1 VVAIL
6 RRGGTH
12 RSGTTE
18 AVTDAPATGQPA
30 PVDLLVTDAFL
41 ITMDAQRR
49 VFEHGAVAIRGRE
62 IVAVGRAADVEATVA
77 AARVIRAGGGAVH
90 PGFVECHNH
99 TTLHTARGAFGDT
112 ISWNDVVP
120 EFYVPYWNTVTDDEE
135 YAGAALACL
144 EMLRNGT
151 TCFVEAGTAFE
162 PEVVARAASE
172 TGIRA
177 LVGDPFLWD
186 NGGFTLDSPTVA
198 RAPYSTERALGLLG
212 GQLWRNED
220 PDALVRG
227 HIAVVGMASASDELE
242 MAAKATADGAGVVL
256 NQHQSYCE
264 VDAAD
269 DDTRLG
275 IHPLRHLAEIGV
287 LGPNCVFAHM
297 NIIREDEVEPV
308 LRSGMAISWN
318 APASMMWGIGG
329 ATTGRHAELYRA
341 GVPVGLGSD
350 SSNWANSF
358 DIGRAATLAILAARD
373 GRRNREILTAEDGL
387 TMATVNGARAVGLAD
402 RIGSLEPG
410 KRADLVIR
418 SNRIPE
424 AHPTLDPI
432 GAILYATGSK
442 SVDTV
447 IVDGRVVLAGGEPT
461 QVNAETVYRRVDA
474 AGQAV
479 LGRMGYRTPRRWPH
493 IA

>member
-1 VVAIL
+1 
-6 RRGGTH
+6 
-12 RSGTTE
+12 
-18 AVTDAPATGQPA
+18 VTDGFPPGGPAA
-30 PVDLLVTDAFL
+30 VDLLVTDAYL
-41 ITMDAQRR
+41 ITMDAERH
-49 VFEHGAVAIRGRE
+49 VFEHGAIAVRGRE
-62 IVAVGRAADVEATVA
+62 IVAVGRAAEVEASVT
-77 AARVIRAGGGAVH
+77 AARRISAGGAPVH

-99 TTLHTARGAFGDT
+99 TTHHTARGAYGDT
-112 ISWNDVVP
+112 ISWADVVP
-120 EFYVPYWNTVTDDEE
+120 EFYVPYWNTVTDEEE

-162 PEVVARAASE
+162 PDVVARAASE

-186 NGGFTLDSPTVA
+186 IGGFTSDSPTVV
-198 RAPYSTERALGLLG
+198 RAPYSTERALRLLG

-227 HIAVVGMASASDELE
+227 HVAVVGMASASDELE
-242 MAAKATADGAGVVL
+242 RAAKATADRGGVVL

-264 VDAAD
+264 VDASD
-269 DDTRLG
+269 DDARLG
-275 IHPLRHLAEIGV
+275 KHPLRHLEEIGV

-297 NIIREDEVEPV
+297 NIIRDDEVEPV

-318 APASMMWGIGG
+318 APASMMWGVGG
-329 ATTGRHAELYRA
+329 ATSGRHAEFYRA

-358 DIGRAATLAILAARD
+358 DVGRAATLAILAARD
-373 GRRNREILTAEDGL
+373 GRQDRSVLTAEDGL
-387 TMATVNGARAVGLAD
+387 TMATVNGARAVGLAE
-402 RIGSLEPG
+402 RIGSLEVG

-418 SNRIPE
+418 SDRVPE
-424 AHPTLDPI
+424 AHPALDPI
-432 GAILYATGSK
+432 SAILYATGSK
-442 SVDTV
+442 SVDTA
-447 IVDGRVVLAGGEPT
+447 IVDGQVVLEGGAPT
-461 QVNAETVYRRVDA
+461 RLDAETVYRRVDA
-474 AGQAV
+474 AAQAV

>member
-1 VVAIL
+1 M
-6 RRGGTH
+6 
-12 RSGTTE
+12 TE
-18 AVTDAPATGQPA
+18 PRAAAPR
-30 PVDLLVTDAFL
+30 PVDLLVTDAYL
-41 ITMDAQRR
+41 ITMDAERR
-49 VFEHGAVAIRGRE
+49 VIEHGAVAIAGRE
-62 IVAVGRAADVEATVA
+62 IVAVGPAREVEPAVEPAHRISADGA
-77 AARVIRAGGGAVH
+77 AVH

-112 ISWNDVVP
+112 ISWDDVVP
-120 EFYVPYWNTVTDDEE
+120 EFYVPYWNTVTDEEE

-144 EMLRNGT
+144 EMVRNGT

-162 PEVVARAASE
+162 PAVVARAAAE

-186 NGGFTLDSPTVA
+186 IGGFTSDSPTVA
-198 RAPYSTERALGLLG
+198 RAPYDTERALRLLG
-212 GQLWRNED
+212 GQLWRNDD

-227 HIAVVGMASASDELE
+227 HIALVGMASASDELE
-242 MAAKATADGAGVVL
+242 KAAKATADRAGVVL

-269 DDTRLG
+269 DDARLG
-275 IHPLRHLAEIGV
+275 KHPLRHLEEIGV

-297 NIIREDEVEPV
+297 NILREDEVEPV

-318 APASMMWGIGG
+318 APASMMWGVGG
-329 ATTGRHAELYRA
+329 ATHGRHAELYLA
-341 GVPVGLGSD
+341 GAPVGLGSD

-358 DIGRAATLAILAARD
+358 DIGRAATLAVLAARD
-373 GRRNREILTAEDGL
+373 GRRNRSILSAEDGL
-387 TMATVNGARAVGLAD
+387 TMATVNGARAVGLSD
-402 RIGSLEPG
+402 RIGSLEVG

-418 SNRIPE
+418 SNRLPE
-424 AHPTLDPI
+424 AHPTTDPI
-432 GAILYATGSK
+432 AAILYASGSK

-447 IVDGRVVLAGGEPT
+447 VIDGRVVLQGGEPT
-461 QVNAETVYRRVDA
+461 LVDAETVYRRVDRA
-474 AGQAV
+474 AQEV

>member
-1 VVAIL
+1 VA
-6 RRGGTH
+6 
-12 RSGTTE
+12 
-18 AVTDAPATGQPA
+18 
-30 PVDLLVTDAFL
+30 
-41 ITMDAQRR
+41 
-49 VFEHGAVAIRGRE
+49 
-62 IVAVGRAADVEATVA
+62 ATVT
-77 AARVIRAGGGAVH
+77 AARTISARGAAVH

-99 TTLHTARGAFGDT
+99 TTLHTGRGAFGDT
-112 ISWNDVVP
+112 ISWDDVVS
-120 EFYVPYWNTVTDDEE
+120 EFYVPYWNTVSDEEE

-144 EMLRNGT
+144 EMIRNGT

-186 NGGFTLDSPTVA
+186 IGGFTSDAPSVT
-198 RAPYSTERALGLLG
+198 RAPYSTERALRLLG
-212 GQLWRNED
+212 GQLWRNDD

-242 MAAKATADGAGVVL
+242 KAAKATADRGGVVL

-264 VDAAD
+264 VDASD
-269 DDTRLG
+269 DDARLG
-275 IHPLRHLAEIGV
+275 MHPLRHLEQIGV

-329 ATTGRHAELYRA
+329 ATTGRHAELYLA
-341 GVPVGLGSD
+341 GAPVGLGSD

-358 DIGRAATLAILAARD
+358 DIGRAATLAVLAARD
-373 GRRNREILTAEDGL
+373 GRRNRSILGAEDGL
-387 TMATVNGARAVGLAD
+387 TMATVNGARAAGLAD
-402 RIGSLEPG
+402 RIGSLEVG

-418 SNRIPE
+418 TNDLPE
-424 AHPTLDPI
+424 AHPPTDPI
-432 GAILYATGSK
+432 AAILYAAGSK

-447 IVDGRVVLAGGEPT
+447 IIDGRVVLEGGQPT
-461 QVNAETVYRRVDA
+461 LVDAETVYRRVDQA
-474 AGQAV
+474 AQGV
-479 LGRMGYRTPRRWPH
+479 LSRMGYRPPRRWPH

>member
-1 VVAIL
+1 MTTAGPVA
-6 RRGGTH
+6 
-12 RSGTTE
+12 
-18 AVTDAPATGQPA
+18 
-30 PVDLLVTDAFL
+30 VDLLVTDAYL
-41 ITMDAQRR
+41 ITMDAERR
-49 VFEHGAVAIRGRE
+49 VFEDGAVAVAGRR
-62 IVAVGRAADVEATVA
+62 IVAVGRAAEVA
-77 AARVIRAGGGAVH
+77 AGVVAARTISAGSAAVH

-112 ISWNDVVP
+112 ISWDDVVS
-120 EFYVPYWNTVTDDEE
+120 EFYVPYWNTVTDEEE

-144 EMLRNGT
+144 EMVRNGT

-162 PEVVARAASE
+162 PEVVARAAAE

-186 NGGFTLDSPTVA
+186 IGGFTSDSPTVS

-212 GQLWRNED
+212 GQLWRNDD

-227 HIAVVGMASASDELE
+227 HIAVVGMASASDDLE
-242 MAAKATADGAGVVL
+242 RAAKATADRAGVVL

-269 DDTRLG
+269 DDARLG
-275 IHPLRHLAEIGV
+275 MHPLRHLEEIGV

-297 NIIREDEVEPV
+297 NILREDEVEPV

-318 APASMMWGIGG
+318 APASMMWGVGG
-329 ATTGRHAELYRA
+329 ATHGRHAELYLA
-341 GVPVGLGSD
+341 GAPVGLGSD

-358 DIGRAATLAILAARD
+358 DIGRAATLAVLAARD
-373 GRRNREILTAEDGL
+373 GRRNRSILGAEDGL
-387 TMATVNGARAVGLAD
+387 TMATVNGARAVGLSD
-402 RIGSLEPG
+402 RIGSLEVG

-418 SNRIPE
+418 TNDLPE
-424 AHPTLDPI
+424 SHPPTDPI
-432 GAILYATGSK
+432 AAILYAAGSR

-447 IVDGRVVLAGGEPT
+447 VIDGRVVLEGGQPT
-461 QVNAETVYRRVDA
+461 LVDAEKVYRRVDRA
-474 AGQAV
+474 AQNV
-479 LGRMGYRTPRRWPH
+479 LGRMGYRPPRRWPH